1 MCGTLIIN
9 LGLNA
14 QTSVIGSL
22 NNDEKYV
29 ESLTKLVFGKN
40 AKRLRT
46 FDEWW
51 NAVIEELKRREQNN
65 GEHC

>member
-1 MCGTLIIN
+1 
-9 LGLNA
+9 
-14 QTSVIGSL
+14 L